1 MRNPLVRSKRTKRT
15 QPLSQVR
22 GLDVDGRARWQVV
35 YNELHT
41 LIEEGKYAPGE
52 QLPPERELVE
62 RFGFSRA
69 TIRTALTRLEQ
80 AGLVY
85 AGAGSV
91 GRTVRRPLEIHFD
104 ASKFEVGAYK
114 DDEVRGVDQWLS
126 NVEEQGWEGRQ
137 VVTVTTRS
145 APQQVAR
152 WLAVEPGTRLVRR
165 RRVRMVRKPPG
176 VEWIPVM
183 LADSWFPEDVAH
195 RKVDGIAPLLEERDI
210 TMPGGIIRSIG
221 IRQVKFVDEIRSR
234 MPADD
239 ERSLL
244 ALPTGT
250 PVGEHARIGIDEHG
264 RRIRVLASVFA
275 GDKQYVRYEL
285 PVAQPEA
292 EVKSA

>member
-1 MRNPLVRSKRTKRT
+1 M
-15 QPLSQVR
+15 
-22 GLDVDGRARWQVV
+22 
-35 YNELHT
+35 
-41 LIEEGKYAPGE
+41 
-52 QLPPERELVE
+52 
-62 RFGFSRA
+62 
-69 TIRTALTRLEQ
+69 
-80 AGLVY
+80 
-85 AGAGSV
+85 
-91 GRTVRRPLEIHFD
+91 HFD